1 MIKFFWLTLDKVNNS
16 IIRFLAKDLVVVK
29 SACLSARNIACL
41 SILVR
46 FLVKNLAKYS
56 AKYSSY
62 LNRTQFIW
70 LNKPHSV
77 TIILFTRGIRISLRL
92 CVKC

>member
-1 MIKFFWLTLDKVNNS
+1 MKKFFWLTLDKVNNS

-41 SILVR
+41 SIIVR

-56 AKYSSY
+56 SKYSSY
-62 LNRTQFIW
+62 LAEHSLSGRINR
-70 LNKPHSV
+70 
-77 TIILFTRGIRISLRL
+77 ILLQ
-92 CVKC
+92 